1 MPAKFSSG
9 SGPCRSCSRT
19 SATPRLR
26 RTWTTRPQEARRAV
40 AGLGILAAVFV
51 WRMGVAYRRYL
62 RLGQPWFTVALS
74 QLVVGL
80 FVLTVLSLLSDEFFW
95 LML

>member
-1 MPAKFSSG
+1 MDDAPA
-9 SGPCRSCSRT
+9 
-19 SATPRLR
+19 
-26 RTWTTRPQEARRAV
+26 EARRVV
-40 AGLGILAAVFV
+40 AGLGMLAAVFV

-62 RLGQPWFTVALS
+62 RLGQPWLTVALS